1 MRTMR
6 RWTSLSETGFTLVEV
21 LVTLALVSG
30 VMLALMRERE
40 LCYLQALQADSRL
53 TALLLASDLIQ
64 ESALAGAKEQ
74 SYETGRF
81 DKRPEFCWERQTSSF
96 SVAGGSK
103 MTKIAVRVWK
113 GDPSA
118 PPDDSGGLVML
129 ERLITP

>member
-1 MRTMR
+1 MRTMC
-6 RWTSLSETGFTLVEV
+6 RWTSLSEAGFTLVEV
-21 LVTLALVSG
+21 LVALALVSG
-30 VMLALMRERE
+30 VMLALMHERE
-40 LCYLQALQADSRL
+40 LCYLQALQADSQL

-81 DKRPEFCWERQTSSF
+81 NERPEFCWEKQTTSL
-96 SVAGGSK
+96 SVEGGAK

-113 GDPSA
+113 GNPSA
-118 PPDDSGGLVML
+118 PPEDSGGLVTL